1 MRQPIAALLPVLL
14 AFLIWSAAA
23 DAAPSL
29 DDLRASGAVGERYDG
44 YAVVRAQGA
53 DTTIRSLVDSV
64 NAKRRGIYEERAKK
78 QGAPPQEVG
87 KVYALEIAAKA
98 PPGTWFLGEDGK
110 WVQKK

>member
-1 MRQPIAALLPVLL
+1 MRRRIAPLLGIVVLL
-14 AFLIWSAAA
+14 TALSTALAAGVN
-23 DAAPSL
+23 L
-29 DDLRASGAVGERYDG
+29 DDLRQSGVIGERYDG
-44 YAVVRAQGA
+44 IAVVRGPSA
-53 DTTIRSLVDSV
+53 DPAVRSLVDSV

-78 QGAPPQEVG
+78 QGVSPVEVG